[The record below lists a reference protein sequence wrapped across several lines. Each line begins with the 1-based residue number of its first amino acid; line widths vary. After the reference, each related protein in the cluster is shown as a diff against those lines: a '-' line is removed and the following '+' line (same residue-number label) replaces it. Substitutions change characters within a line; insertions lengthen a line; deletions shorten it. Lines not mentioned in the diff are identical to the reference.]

1 LQSTHGYGFNSTVLG
16 RLMTR
21 SSAFLEYI
29 KLHQLSLAQDIDKM
43 DMNDPLLA
51 NFEGQLIATTH
62 ILSVA
67 TDIMNASDE
76 RYE

>member
-1 LQSTHGYGFNSTVLG
+1 MTKSST
-16 RLMTR
+16 
-21 SSAFLEYI
+21 FLEYL
-29 KLHQLSLAQDIDKM
+29 KLHQLSLAQDIDSM
-43 DMNDPLLA
+43 DMDHPLLT

-67 TDIMNASDE
+67 TDIMNDSNE

>member
-1 LQSTHGYGFNSTVLG
+1 
-16 RLMTR
+16 MTR

-29 KLHQLSLAQDIDKM
+29 KLHQLSLSQDIDKM
-43 DMNDPLLA
+43 DKDHPLLA

-67 TDIMNASDE
+67 TDIMNASNE